1 MELNFKHVGIA
12 IALVIAIA
20 VGTYT
25 SIRWYAQVEKWE
37 NQAEREIFKESTTY
51 NEAAATFLADAY
63 KQYND
68 AETDA
73 DRQSIMEYVVMRYP
87 NLNYNN
93 IENRTLRNFY
103 QDCIER

>member
-1 MELNFKHVGIA
+1 MGWNFKHVGIA
-12 IALVIAIA
+12 IALVFAIM

-25 SIRWYAQVEKWE
+25 SIRWYAQVAKWG
-37 NQAEREIFKESTTY
+37 NQAEREVFKESTAY
-51 NEAAATFLADAY
+51 NEAAASFLADAY

-68 AETDA
+68 AKTEKDQKA
-73 DRQSIMEYVVMRYP
+73 IMEYVVMRYP
-87 NLNYNN
+87 NLDYNS